1 MKNHHFSFGLES
13 LVMLQVDLEH
23 NKNEGL
29 KKLSEPK
36 TNPFSLHNLK
46 PFQSARRREWGFN
59 HYNYY

>member
-1 MKNHHFSFGLES
+1 
-13 LVMLQVDLEH
+13 MLQVDLEH

-46 PFQSARRREWGFN
+46 PFQSARLREWGFN